1 MKWTLSEFLNLL
13 EIRGQTWC
21 IAELGAAAGFSIPH
35 SEEIYFYAS
44 LDGDVR
50 IAGGTSEAICLHAGD
65 VALILS
71 GEAHALRTAP
81 QGRAEILEF
90 LRDGSHT
97 DIPPTIAIGDVAPAA
112 ARVLCGRLKVRWPG
126 GLLPS
131 AIPPAVTLASG
142 DTMISTAELN
152 QSTMGAGAAGLLTRI
167 ASLMLAAALRRQTEG
182 WEFFP
187 ASANSDPIARAMQFI
202 DRHAA
207 RPWTVAMLAD
217 KVGMGRSNF
226 AARFV
231 AATGCTPMEMLAE
244 RRMQHAVD
252 LLQQGALKI
261 SEVAVRVGYQ
271 SEAAFIRRFVEQF
284 GITPGRMRASF
295 HAGEEPTRVALSR
308 RTSPVIPL
316 EPAAPHPQ
324 GG

>member
-35 SEEIYFYAS
+35 NEVIYFYAA
-44 LDGDVR
+44 LEGHVR
-50 IAGGTSEAICLHAGD
+50 LAGVTSEAICLGPGD

-71 GEAHALRTAP
+71 GEAHALRTAAA
-81 QGRAEILEF
+81 GRAEILEF
-90 LRDGSHT
+90 LRDGSYT
-97 DIPPTIAIGDVAPAA
+97 DVPPAITIGDAPVA
-112 ARVLCGRLKVRWPG
+112 ARILCGRLKVRWPG
-126 GLLPS
+126 GLSPS
-131 AIPPAVTLASG
+131 ALPAAVTLDAG
-142 DTMISTAELN
+142 ETMISTADLS
-152 QSTMGAGAAGLLTRI
+152 QSTTGAGSAGLLTRI
-167 ASLMLAAALRRQTEG
+167 AALMLAAALRRHTQG

-187 ASANSDPIARAMQFI
+187 VSANSDPIARAMQFI

-231 AATGCTPMEMLAE
+231 AVTGRTPMEMLAE

-252 LLQQGALKI
+252 LLQQGGLKI
-261 SEVAVRVGYQ
+261 SEVAVRVGYR

-284 GITPGRMRASF
+284 GITPGRMRATF
-295 HAGEEPTRVALSR
+295 QTGEEPSLVTL
-308 RTSPVIPL
+308 
-316 EPAAPHPQ
+316 
-324 GG
+324 

>member
-1 MKWTLSEFLNLL
+1 MRWTLSEFLNLL

-21 IAELGAAAGFSIPH
+21 IAELGGAAGFSIPH
-35 SEEIYFYAS
+35 SEAIYFYAA
-44 LDGDVR
+44 LDGHAR
-50 IAGGTSEAICLHAGD
+50 IAGVTSEAICLQPGD
-65 VALILS
+65 VALVLS

-97 DIPPTIAIGDVAPAA
+97 DIPPTLAIGDGGPVA
-112 ARVLCGRLKVRWPG
+112 ARLLCGRLKVRWPG

-131 AIPPAVTLASG
+131 AIPAAVTLDAG
-142 DTMISTAELN
+142 DTLVSTSDLS
-152 QSTMGAGAAGLLTRI
+152 QSAIGAGAAGLLTRI
-167 ASLMLAAALRRQTEG
+167 ASLMLAAALRRHGQG
-182 WEFFP
+182 WELFT

-207 RPWTVAMLAD
+207 RPWTVATLAD

-231 AATGCTPMEMLAE
+231 AVTGHTPMEMLAE

-252 LLQQGALKI
+252 LLHHDALKI
-261 SEVAVRVGYQ
+261 SEVALRVGYR

-284 GITPGRMRASF
+284 GITPGRMRATF
-295 HAGEEPTRVALSR
+295 QADEEPLQVAS
-308 RTSPVIPL
+308 
-316 EPAAPHPQ
+316 
-324 GG
+324 

>member
-13 EIRGQTWC
+13 EVRGQTWC
-21 IAELGAAAGFSIPH
+21 IAELGAVAGFSIPH
-35 SEEIYFYAS
+35 SEEIYFYAA
-44 LDGDVR
+44 LKGEAR
-50 IAGGTSEAICLHAGD
+50 IAGGASDAIRLSPGG

-81 QGRAEILEF
+81 EGRAEILEF

-97 DIPPTIAIGDVAPAA
+97 DIPPTIAIGDTPAA
-112 ARVLCGRLKVRWPG
+112 ARILCGRLKVRWPG

-131 AIPPAVTLASG
+131 AIPPAVTLDAG
-142 DTMISTAELN
+142 DTMVSTAELDR
-152 QSTMGAGAAGLLTRI
+152 STTGDGAAGLLTRI
-167 ASLMLAAALRRQTEG
+167 AALMLAAALRRQSKG
-182 WEFFP
+182 WDYFP

-207 RPWTVAMLAD
+207 RPWTVAALAD

-252 LLQQGALKI
+252 LLQQQGGLKI

-295 HAGEEPTRVALSR
+295 QAGEDPALPHPPGR
-308 RTSPVIPL
+308 LIAR
-316 EPAAPHPQ
+316 EPAAPDPRA
-324 GG
+324 

>member
-1 MKWTLSEFLNLL
+1 MRWNLSEFLNFM

-21 IAELGAAAGFSIPH
+21 IAELGASAGFSIPH
-35 SEEIYFYAS
+35 NETIFFYAA
-44 LDGDVR
+44 LEGHVR
-50 IAGGTSEAICLHAGD
+50 IAGATSEALCLRPGD

-71 GEAHALRTAP
+71 GEAHALRTAA

-97 DIPPTIAIGDVAPAA
+97 DIPPTIAIGEQDPRA
-112 ARVLCGRLKVRWPG
+112 ARILCGRLKVRWPG

-131 AIPPAVTLASG
+131 AVPAAVTLASA
-142 DTMISTAELN
+142 DTMISIADLD
-152 QSTMGAGAAGLLTRI
+152 QSTTGPGSAGLLTRI
-167 ASLMLAAALRRQTEG
+167 AALMLTAALRRHTEG
-182 WEFFP
+182 RELFP
-187 ASANSDPIARAMQFI
+187 LSANSDPIARAMQLV

-207 RPWTVAMLAD
+207 IPWTVAMLAD

-231 AATGCTPMEMLAE
+231 AVTGRTPMEMLAE

-252 LLQQGALKI
+252 LLHQGALKI
-261 SEVAVRVGYQ
+261 SEVALRVGYR

-284 GITPGRMRASF
+284 GITPGRMRATF
-295 HAGEEPTRVALSR
+295 QADEEPLQIAL
-308 RTSPVIPL
+308 
-316 EPAAPHPQ
+316 
-324 GG
+324 